1 MQFLSQPIVY
11 SSIAWL
17 FFFQRPGSCRLS
29 EALLLH
35 SFWDS
40 ISPTSSLHHRFHIQS
55 EWGVNGLFALAAQS
69 NLLLPCSCFFLLF
82 SLFLFL
88 TESPSSFFG
97 FLLHHAS
104 LILKRWSRFSLPSA
118 RANSQRT
125 TPGQVHWGCTGEV
138 GLGLGTYKNQN
149 SFPKMF
155 ASFNHRH
162 DFSKTNLP
170 LNPESCAV

>member
-97 FLLHHAS
+97 FSAPPCFSNTKEMVKIFSSFCQSKQSEDHA
-104 LILKRWSRFSLPSA
+104 RPSA
-118 RANSQRT
+118 LRL
-125 TPGQVHWGCTGEV
+125 HWGSWFRSGNLQEPE
-138 GLGLGTYKNQN
+138 L
-149 SFPKMF
+149 FPKNVCVF
-155 ASFNHRH
+155 QPPTRFFK
-162 DFSKTNLP
+162 DQPTP
-170 LNPESCAV
+170 